1 MQNHN
6 PLRKQTLGKMLD
18 SQTIWPAYLAL
29 KTKMPLYQFLY
40 GVYI

>member
-18 SQTIWPAYLAL
+18 GETICSVFEVRVEEL
-29 KTKMPLYQFLY
+29 KGAFQGLR
-40 GVYI
+40 